1 MIMMMSYSAKLL
13 ASVLLLG
20 SAPSSLAYRRQ
31 NASSYQRRR
40 GNRFALTPTVPPI
53 TRENESAVILLR
65 GGDDVGAGDTGIINS
80 AMPTT
85 VEPTDEDAKLRA
97 LERLKTDP
105 SSIPIDSLL
114 SDQYLNVPTTGN
126 GKTLLGLTESNRDNR
141 LKIHGPNELEQA
153 PERSLMSYVIEQ
165 FDDKLVRILLVVA
178 LVSGLFG
185 LLEVKE
191 EMGEWASHWLGRA
204 LQFAHRGEKSHIS
217 LPASASMGM
226 ADQLVND
233 ASDVIAEVLD
243 SAATTKAH
251 QFSFRHILE
260 ALIEPIVITTILII
274 NALVG
279 GYQSLNASKG
289 ISALTQMQ
297 AQKAVVKINS
307 GENAAAVDEV
317 EVDSRTLVPGDV
329 VVLTVG
335 QKIPADIRLV
345 SVSTSSF
352 TVDEACLTG
361 ESDSVAKMPYRGDAS
376 NEESSEKGAGTMGAH
391 SKGMLY
397 GGTVITAG
405 KGIGVVVRTGMAT
418 EMGKVSHPFD
428 VAMCSVADVLTL
440 TDQIR
445 LLSHTRYNAASLKQ
459 LLVTTALRSQLS

>member
-1 MIMMMSYSAKLL
+1 MAITKSPIKWLVTVSILLWGNFPACL
-13 ASVLLLG
+13 AS
-20 SAPSSLAYRRQ
+20 RRQ
-31 NASSYQRRR
+31 NYGYGQHKHHGRRSKRFSLDPTFPLLSKELKSSDINPRA
-40 GNRFALTPTVPPI
+40 AL
-53 TRENESAVILLR
+53 LQR
-65 GGDDVGAGDTGIINS
+65 GGAKINDS
-80 AMPTT
+80 STSIAMETM
-85 VEPTDEDAKLRA
+85 DDAKLKA

-105 SSIPIDSLL
+105 SSIPLEFLL
-114 SDQYLNVPTTGN
+114 SDQYLNVPTSGY
-126 GKTLLGLTESNRDNR
+126 GKILLGLAQSDRDNR
-141 LKIHGPNELEQA
+141 LQFHRPNELEQP
-153 PERSLMSYVIEQ
+153 PERSLISYVIEQ

-191 EMGEWASHWLGRA
+191 EMSIWASNWMGN
-204 LQFAHRGEKSHIS
+204 KPSS
-217 LPASASMGM
+217 PTSASMM
-226 ADQLVND
+226 IPEQLVNGVQD
-233 ASDVIAEVLD
+233 IIAEASNSDAVT
-243 SAATTKAH
+243 AQKH
-251 QFSFRHILE
+251 QFGIRHILE

-297 AQKAVVKINS
+297 AQKAVVKINGGDS
-307 GENAAAVDEV
+307 NMVDEV

-361 ESDSVAKMPYRGDAS
+361 ESDSVPKVPYWGNTLND
-376 NEESSEKGAGTMGAH
+376 ESPERGAGSTGAH

-405 KGIGVVVRTGMAT
+405 KGIGVVVRTGMDT
-418 EMGKVSHPFD
+418 EMGKVRLSFSSLPCFAWSTNKPVAYHPILD
-428 VAMCSVADVLTL
+428 S
-440 TDQIR
+440 
-445 LLSHTRYNAASLKQ
+445 TRCH
-459 LLVTTALRSQLS
+459 

>member
-1 MIMMMSYSAKLL
+1 MSMVLSHLAKSPITCLVTAFILILGNAPACL
-13 ASVLLLG
+13 ASRRQSYGNGQHRHHGRRSNRFSLDPALPLLLRELKR
-20 SAPSSLAYRRQ
+20 SDINVRA
-31 NASSYQRRR
+31 
-40 GNRFALTPTVPPI
+40 AL
-53 TRENESAVILLR
+53 LQR
-65 GGDDVGAGDTGIINS
+65 GGAKIETKD
-80 AMPTT
+80 
-85 VEPTDEDAKLRA
+85 DAKLKLKA
-97 LERLKTDP
+97 LERLITDP
-105 SSIPIDSLL
+105 SFIPIESLL
-114 SDQYLNVPTTGN
+114 SDQYLNVPTSGN
-126 GKTLLGLTESNRDNR
+126 GKILLGITQSDRDNR
-141 LKIHGPNELEQA
+141 LQFHGPNELEQP
-153 PERSLMSYVIEQ
+153 PERSLISYVIEQ

-191 EMGEWASHWLGRA
+191 EMSIWASSWLGNKPSSPT
-204 LQFAHRGEKSHIS
+204 L
-217 LPASASMGM
+217 ASMRIPE
-226 ADQLVND
+226 QLVKGVQDVFIEASSSD
-233 ASDVIAEVLD
+233 AITAQN
-243 SAATTKAH
+243 H
-251 QFSFRHILE
+251 QFGIRHFLE

-297 AQKAVVKINS
+297 AQKAVVKIYS
-307 GENAAAVDEV
+307 GDSNISIASVDEV

-361 ESDSVAKMPYRGDAS
+361 ESDSVAKVPYRGDAL
-376 NEESSEKGAGTMGAH
+376 NDESPERGAGSMGAH

-405 KGIGVVVRTGMAT
+405 KGVGVVVRTGMDT
-418 EMGKVSHPFD
+418 EMGKVRLSFSSHPRF
-428 VAMCSVADVLTL
+428 A
-440 TDQIR
+440 
-445 LLSHTRYNAASLKQ
+445 
-459 LLVTTALRSQLS
+459 